1 MTGDKAL
8 LFEPASGNTR
18 KLLDTLVPR
27 LQVRAAM
34 LGLTAMVSRWR
45 VGYWFM
51 N

>member
-27 LQVRAAM
+27 LQVGAAA
-34 LGLTAMVSRWR
+34 GGDSDGSR
-45 VGYWFM
+45 FKSLC
-51 N
+51 